1 MVSIREAGHEG
12 EGVCGE
18 RNSVLIQ
25 KRQCQYVGGNCMQRG
40 GRVSGAEG
48 VDRKAKGLSPC
59 PRRLLQLRRGLQRAS
74 LRFPPPESQR
84 P

>member
-25 KRQCQYVGGNCMQRG
+25 KRQCQYVGGNCRQRG
-40 GRVSGAEG
+40 GQVSGAER
-48 VDRKAKGLSPC
+48 VDRKAKGLS
-59 PRRLLQLRRGLQRAS
+59 
-74 LRFPPPESQR
+74 
-84 P
+84 